1 MGRFTIPDPRLA
13 HHARALPAP
22 SITAPANSSS
32 QPPPAQSLPPSPLP
46 TMRRA
51 SWSTHTK
58 SMGPCAPLA
67 NVG

>member
-32 QPPPAQSLPPSPLP
+32 QPPPAQS
-46 TMRRA
+46 
-51 SWSTHTK
+51 
-58 SMGPCAPLA
+58 
-67 NVG
+67 